1 MAFANPP
8 RSVKG
13 DPLVFSLGALQ
24 ERVALPVDGV
34 GGREDD
40 VAALTTDDEM
50 EEAEVPW
57 RPFATGE

>member
-1 MAFANPP
+1 
-8 RSVKG
+8 
-13 DPLVFSLGALQ
+13 LVFSLGALQ